1 MEQGYRVCI
10 EPRKMYSCGQWIIQ
24 SLEKVDALECV
35 EDSSPEY
42 VRVSIQDTAGVLDQI
57 MYSQG

>member
-1 MEQGYRVCI
+1 
-10 EPRKMYSCGQWIIQ
+10 MYSCGQWIIQ
-24 SLEKVDALECV
+24 SLGKVDALDCV